1 MSLSPSSDFGKE
13 EVEGDVQGEN
23 QLEVLEDGRDHSE
36 AGVISSTL
44 TTLIGPGVGVNN
56 SRSAGF
62 CLKIKRHVENNL
74 VLTRKSKELFQISLE
89 KEKEV
94 KGRGL
99 PMAVLKENL
108 EGQLKTPKV
117 IIGIQVMVRKIP

>member
-13 EVEGDVQGEN
+13 DVEGDVQGEN

-62 CLKIKRHVENNL
+62 CLKINCQAENNL
-74 VLTRKSKELFQISLE
+74 RLNKKVKRTIS
-89 KEKEV
+89 
-94 KGRGL
+94 
-99 PMAVLKENL
+99 NL
-108 EGQLKTPKV
+108 SG
-117 IIGIQVMVRKIP
+117 

>member
-13 EVEGDVQGEN
+13 DVEGDVQGEN
-23 QLEVLEDGRDHSE
+23 QLEIYVSEDGRDHSE

-62 CLKIKRHVENNL
+62 CLKIKRQVENNL
-74 VLTRKSKELFQISLE
+74 VLTRKSKEPFQISLE
-89 KEKEV
+89 KKKEV

-99 PMAVLKENL
+99 PMAALK
-108 EGQLKTPKV
+108 
-117 IIGIQVMVRKIP
+117 

>member
-13 EVEGDVQGEN
+13 DVEGDVQGEN
-23 QLEVLEDGRDHSE
+23 QLEVYVLEDGRDHSE

-62 CLKIKRHVENNL
+62 CLKINSQAENNL
-74 VLTRKSKELFQISLE
+74 RLNKK
-89 KEKEV
+89 V
-94 KGRGL
+94 KRTIL
-99 PMAVLKENL
+99 NL
-108 EGQLKTPKV
+108 SG
-117 IIGIQVMVRKIP
+117 